1 MKGEKKKKRIKRDVN
16 STVVHI
22 NRHREQNVNVFNLL
36 I

>member
-1 MKGEKKKKRIKRDVN
+1 MKGEKKKRIKRDVN
-16 STVVHI
+16 STVIHI